1 MRELITKTMG
11 WHKDRLITING
22 NSMTQF
28 LKLQEEAVELG
39 KGIDLQDKPEIIDA
53 IGDMLVVLISIATLE
68 GLDIEDCL
76 ESAFDE
82 IKDRTGK
89 LNKNGDFIKDTV
101 TSREEELEIALDEIL
116 NRSDGFTKH
125 DKDKL
130 RYELI
135 PPEAM
140 KALAEVLTF
149 GADKYSANNW
159 RQCSDTTRYL
169 GALMRHIEAFRMGEI
184 TDPESGLPHLS
195 HAMTNLA
202 FMIALEGDK

>member
-89 LNKNGDFIKDTV
+89 LNKNGDFIKDAV
-101 TSREEELEIALDEIL
+101 MSREEELEIALDEIL

-125 DKDKL
+125 DKDKP